1 MRRQKLISL
10 DYFMS
15 CVRWELSVLY
25 KEVARHL
32 GFLSKIIRPS
42 KLSQQIAHFWIPP
55 LSPSMLFQVPFQP
68 TAVGKFGRTWTAL
81 VRLLASVHPPM
92 DSQLT
97 GRVESLVTFGAPER
111 SLVAVRSEVHRSR
124 VVCPKMLRALG
135 AWVRPFPRVVADV
148 ALQVASL
155 SET

>member
-1 MRRQKLISL
+1 
-10 DYFMS
+10 
-15 CVRWELSVLY
+15 
-25 KEVARHL
+25 
-32 GFLSKIIRPS
+32 
-42 KLSQQIAHFWIPP
+42 
-55 LSPSMLFQVPFQP
+55 
-68 TAVGKFGRTWTAL
+68 
-81 VRLLASVHPPM
+81 M

-155 SET
+155 SETFPTMRTQVRLRSDVCSLMGR